1 MNSIET
7 AYTSTTY
14 DVVYK
19 DINYAV
25 VFDTDFNIDYTD
37 INILKEGNP
46 LNISPL
52 FDEIVAYV
60 QEQLSKEDIAWKQ
73 QS

>member
-7 AYTSTTY
+7 AYTSTIY

-73 QS
+73 H

>member
-7 AYTSTTY
+7 AYTSTIY

-52 FDEIVAYV
+52 FDAIVAYV
-60 QEQLSKEDIAWKQ
+60 QEQLAKENIAWKQ

>member
-7 AYTSTTY
+7 AYTSTIY

>member
-7 AYTSTTY
+7 AYTSTIY

-46 LNISPL
+46 LNSSPL

>member
-7 AYTSTTY
+7 AYTSTIY

-37 INILKEGNP
+37 INIWKEGNP

>member
-7 AYTSTTY
+7 AYTSTIY

-60 QEQLSKEDIAWKQ
+60 QEQLSKENIAWKQ